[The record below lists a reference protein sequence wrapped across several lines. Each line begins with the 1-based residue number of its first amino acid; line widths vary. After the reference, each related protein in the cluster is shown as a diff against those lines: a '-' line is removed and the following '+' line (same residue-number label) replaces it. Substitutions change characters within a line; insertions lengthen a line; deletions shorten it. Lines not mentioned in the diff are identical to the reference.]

1 VIFRTPNNRSKVSLR
16 AGESVFILLALM
28 LFLAGQATAQNSST
42 LRSQLRANQKK
53 IAAVKVELKEANRRE
68 KEITDKLSVTK
79 KRKDKAED
87 ELAVVQ
93 SKLDVAQEKLRKLK
107 MRIRRT
113 TIRLLRAQRALEG
126 RLREIYMEGEV
137 SYLAV
142 LLQSDDFTDFLNQA
156 DYLKLIVRSDAQLIN
171 SVKKHKSD
179 LDVQRKT
186 ARETVI
192 ELTKLRATKKDRVDA
207 LARLKAAQE
216 DLYARLQAHQK
227 RLSSR
232 VDALEEISAK
242 KEAQLQ
248 AYIRQQ
254 SVPGYVPVPRSAGA
268 YIYPVNGP
276 VTSSYGYRVH
286 PIRGTT
292 RLHTGMDFG
301 VGYGVPI
308 LAADNGVVIHSGWY
322 GGYGNTVILD
332 HGGGFTTL
340 YAHASSLAVS
350 AGQTVKQGQ
359 TVSRVGS
366 TGMSTGPHLHF
377 EVRYNGNPINPLS
390 RL

>member
-1 VIFRTPNNRSKVSLR
+1 VTFLTTINGLFRPNVALS
-16 AGESVFILLALM
+16 ILL
-28 LFLAGQATAQNSST
+28 LFCFTQVAPAQDSAT
-42 LRSQLRANQKK
+42 LRDQLRRNQKK
-53 IAAVKVELKEANRRE
+53 IAAVKVQLKEANRRE
-68 KEITDKLSVTK
+68 KEITDKLSQTK
-79 KRKDKAED
+79 NRKDKAED
-87 ELAVVQ
+87 ELAKVQ
-93 SKLDVAQEKLRKLK
+93 AELDVAEEKLRKLK

-113 TIRLLRAQRALEG
+113 SIRLLRTQRALEG

-137 SYLAV
+137 SYLAL

-156 DYLKLIVRSDAQLIN
+156 DYLKLIVKSDSQLIG

-179 LDVQRKT
+179 LDVQRKA
-186 ARETVI
+186 ARDTVI
-192 ELTKLRATKKDRVDA
+192 ELTKLKATKKDRVDA

-216 DLYARLQAHQK
+216 DLYARLRAHQK
-227 RLSSR
+227 KLNSR

-242 KEAQLQ
+242 KEAELRAFIQ
-248 AYIRQQ
+248 RQ
-254 SVPGYVPVPRSAGA
+254 SLPGYVPIPRSAGA

-276 VTSSYGYRVH
+276 ITSNYGYRVH

-292 RLHTGMDFG
+292 RLHTGLDFG

-322 GGYGNTVILD
+322 GGYGNTVIVD

-340 YAHASSLAVS
+340 YAHASSLSVS
-350 AGQTVKQGQ
+350 HGQTVKQGQ

-377 EVRYNGNPINPLS
+377 EVRYHGNPINPLS

>member
-1 VIFRTPNNRSKVSLR
+1 VKRL
-16 AGESVFILLALM
+16 AILLTAVLLLSHVGM
-28 LFLAGQATAQNSST
+28 AQNSSS
-42 LRSQLRANQKK
+42 LRKDLANNRKR
-53 IAAVKVELKEANRRE
+53 IAAVKKKLKEANRRE
-68 KEITDKLSVTK
+68 KDISDQLAATR
-79 KRKDKAED
+79 KRIVKAED
-87 ELAVVQ
+87 ELAETQ
-93 SKLDVAQEKLRKLK
+93 GWLDGAEEKLRKLK

-113 TIRLLRAQRALEG
+113 SIRLLRAQTALEA
-126 RLREIYMEGEV
+126 RLREIYIEGEV

-156 DYLKLIVRSDAQLIN
+156 DYLKLIVRSDSQLIN
-171 SVKKHKSD
+171 TVKKHKGD
-179 LDVQRKT
+179 LDVQRES
-186 ARETVI
+186 ARSTVI
-192 ELTKLRATKKDRVDA
+192 ELTKLRAKKRDRLDS
-207 LARLKAAQE
+207 LARLKAAQL
-216 DLYARLQAHQK
+216 DLYDRLQTFQK
-227 RLSSR
+227 KLSSR
-232 VDALEEISAK
+232 VDNLEEISAK
-242 KEAQLQ
+242 KEAKLR
-248 AYIRQQ
+248 ALIRRQ
-254 SVPGYVPVPRSAGA
+254 SGANYVPIPRSAGA

-276 VTSSYGYRVH
+276 ITSSYGYRVH

-292 RLHTGMDFG
+292 RLHTGLDFG

-322 GGYGNTVILD
+322 GGYGNTVIVD

-340 YAHASSLAVS
+340 YAHASSLSVRS
-350 AGQTVKQGQ
+350 GQTVKQGQ

>member
-1 VIFRTPNNRSKVSLR
+1 LTALLFLSEAGLAQNGSSLR
-16 AGESVFILLALM
+16 KDLA
-28 LFLAGQATAQNSST
+28 
-42 LRSQLRANQKK
+42 ANQKR
-53 IAAVKVELKEANRRE
+53 IAAVKKKLKEANRRE
-68 KEITDKLSVTK
+68 KEITDQISQTRHRIV
-79 KRKDKAED
+79 KAED
-87 ELAVVQ
+87 ELAETQ
-93 SKLDVAQEKLRKLK
+93 GWLDDAEEKLRKLK

-113 TIRLLRAQRALEG
+113 SIRLLRAQTALEA
-126 RLREIYMEGEV
+126 RLREIYIEGEV

-156 DYLKLIVRSDAQLIN
+156 DYLKLIVRSDSQLI
-171 SVKKHKSD
+171 STVKKHKTD
-179 LDVQRKT
+179 LDVQRES
-186 ARETVI
+186 ARTTVVQ
-192 ELTKLRATKKDRVDA
+192 LTKLRARKKDRLES
-207 LARLKAAQE
+207 LARLKAAQV
-216 DLYARLQAHQK
+216 DLYDRLQTFQNK
-227 RLSSR
+227 LSSR
-232 VDALEEISAK
+232 VEDLEEISAK
-242 KEAQLQ
+242 KEAQLR
-248 AYIRQQ
+248 ALIRR
-254 SVPGYVPVPRSAGA
+254 SSAAGYVPIPRSAGA

-276 VTSSYGYRVH
+276 VTSNYGYRVH

-340 YAHASSLAVS
+340 YAHASSLSVQ

-359 TVSRVGS
+359 IVSRVGS

-377 EVRYNGNPINPLS
+377 EVRYHGNPINPLS

>member
-1 VIFRTPNNRSKVSLR
+1 VKRLIIILSAVLLLSQSSLAQNGSSLR
-16 AGESVFILLALM
+16 KDLA
-28 LFLAGQATAQNSST
+28 
-42 LRSQLRANQKK
+42 ANQKR
-53 IAAVKVELKEANRRE
+53 IQAVKKKLKEANARE
-68 KEITDKLSVTK
+68 KEITDQLSDTR
-79 KRKDKAED
+79 KRIVKAED
-87 ELAVVQ
+87 DLAETQ
-93 SKLDVAQEKLRKLK
+93 KWLDDAEEKLRKLK

-113 TIRLLRAQRALEG
+113 SIRLLRAQTALEA
-126 RLREIYMEGEV
+126 RLREIYIEGEV

-156 DYLKLIVRSDAQLIN
+156 DYLKLIVRSDSQLI
-171 SVKKHKSD
+171 STVKKHKGD
-179 LDVQRKT
+179 LDVQKES
-186 ARETVI
+186 ARTTVI
-192 ELTKLRATKKDRVDA
+192 QLTELRAKKKDRLES
-207 LARLKAAQE
+207 LARLKAAQL
-216 DLYARLQAHQK
+216 DLYDRLQTFQK
-227 RLSSR
+227 KLSSR
-232 VDALEEISAK
+232 VDDLEEISAK
-242 KEAQLQ
+242 KEAQLR
-248 AYIRQQ
+248 ALIRR
-254 SVPGYVPVPRSAGA
+254 SSGASYVPIPRSAGA

-276 VTSSYGYRVH
+276 VTSNYGYRVH

-322 GGYGNTVILD
+322 GGYGNTVIVD

-340 YAHASSLAVS
+340 YAHASSLSVR

>member
-1 VIFRTPNNRSKVSLR
+1 MSASFFKKLSL
-16 AGESVFILLALM
+16 AFLLGVFLTQLGLA
-28 LFLAGQATAQNSST
+28 QDSST
-42 LRSQLRANQKK
+42 LRDDLRRNRKQ
-53 IAAVKVELKEANRRE
+53 IAAVKAKLKEANRRE
-68 KEITDKLSVTK
+68 DEIARKLSQTK
-79 KRKDKAED
+79 KRKDAAED
-87 ELAVVQ
+87 DLAETQAEL
-93 SKLDVAQEKLRKLK
+93 DIAQEKLRQLK

-113 TIRLLRAQRALEG
+113 SIRLLRAQRALEA
-126 RLREIYMEGEV
+126 RLREIYIQGEV

-156 DYLKLIVRSDAQLIN
+156 DYLKLIIKSDAQLIN
-171 SVKKHKSD
+171 TVKKHKSD
-179 LDVQRKT
+179 LDVQKKS
-186 ARETVI
+186 ARATVV
-192 ELTKLRATKKDRVDA
+192 ELTKLKARKKDKVDA

-227 RLSSR
+227 KLNSR

-242 KEAQLQ
+242 KEAQLR
-248 AYIRQQ
+248 AYIRRQ
-254 SVPGYVPVPRSAGA
+254 SYSGGGSYVPIPRSAGA

-276 VTSSYGYRVH
+276 VTSNYGYRVH

-322 GGYGNTVILD
+322 GGYGNTVIVD

-340 YAHASSLAVS
+340 YAHASSLHVS
-350 AGQTVKQGQ
+350 HGQVVKQGQ
-359 TVSRVGS
+359 MVSKVGS

>member
-1 VIFRTPNNRSKVSLR
+1 MRRLRFWHSFTGAMLLVLFCSGLVLAQDPSSLR
-16 AGESVFILLALM
+16 
-28 LFLAGQATAQNSST
+28 
-42 LRSQLRANQKK
+42 RQLKNNKK
-53 IAAVKVELKEANRRE
+53 RIAAVKEKLKEANRRE
-68 KEITDKLSVTK
+68 REIADKLADTK
-79 KRKDKAED
+79 KRKDEAED
-87 ELAVVQ
+87 DLAKVQ
-93 SKLDVAQEKLRKLK
+93 AQLDVAQEKLRKLK

-113 TIRLLRAQRALEG
+113 SIRLLRAQRALEA
-126 RLREIYMEGEV
+126 RMRDIYMGGEV

-156 DYLKLIVRSDAQLIN
+156 DYLKIIVKSDAQLIS
-171 SVKKHKSD
+171 SVKKHKGD
-179 LDVQRKT
+179 LDVQRRSAK
-186 ARETVI
+186 ETVI
-192 ELTKLRATKKDRVDA
+192 ELSQLRAQKKDKVDA

-227 RLSSR
+227 KLSSR
-232 VDALEEISAK
+232 IDDLEEISAK
-242 KEAQLQ
+242 KEAQLR
-248 AYIRQQ
+248 AFIRR
-254 SVPGYVPVPRSAGA
+254 SYNPSYVPVPRSAGS

-276 VTSSYGYRVH
+276 ITSYYGYRVH

-292 RLHTGMDFG
+292 RLHTGLDFG

-332 HGGGFTTL
+332 HGGGYTTL
-340 YAHASSLAVS
+340 YAHASSLAVRT
-350 AGQTVKQGQ
+350 GQTVRQGQ
-359 TVSRVGS
+359 MVSKVGS

-377 EVRYNGNPINPLS
+377 EVRYHGNPINPLS